1 MNRIRKT
8 PEGYQVLLTP
18 NISVSPDSSLMIGN
32 WSNPELRNF
41 RVMSFDSLNDA
52 LAESYKYA
60 DIDWYRLIIN
70 HEHIFNRL
78 DKQIRAI
85 LANYELNVEMH
96 SKLMGPAEFKETMF
110 ERVLHGGERFN
121 LKENFNDL
129 ISFTIINPFTA
140 TLNKVSDILENH
152 KEHLYRDDL
161 RLREKAIVDGKITFL
176 YGQTEFQTMY
186 SIKMIPSLLHT
197 WTQWKNKKFGPY
209 LDDPS
214 GHADK
219 LYKEFLQKQQM
230 IDSGKILI

>member
-8 PEGYQVLLTP
+8 SEGYQVLLTP

-32 WSNPELRNF
+32 WSDPELRNF

-85 LANYELNVEMH
+85 LDSYELNVEVH
-96 SKLMGPAEFKETMF
+96 SKLMGPAEFKQTMF

-121 LKENFNDL
+121 LKENFNDFF
-129 ISFTIINPFTA
+129 IPKA
-140 TLNKVSDILENH
+140 TFIE
-152 KEHLYRDDL
+152 
-161 RLREKAIVDGKITFL
+161 
-176 YGQTEFQTMY
+176 
-186 SIKMIPSLLHT
+186 
-197 WTQWKNKKFGPY
+197 
-209 LDDPS
+209 
-214 GHADK
+214 
-219 LYKEFLQKQQM
+219 
-230 IDSGKILI
+230 